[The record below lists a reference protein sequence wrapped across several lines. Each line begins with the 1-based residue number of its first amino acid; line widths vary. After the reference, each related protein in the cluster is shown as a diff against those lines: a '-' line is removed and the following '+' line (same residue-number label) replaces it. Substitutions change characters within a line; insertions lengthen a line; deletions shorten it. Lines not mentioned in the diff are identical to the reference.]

1 MNNATRTGLIIS
13 VMLMSPSIGAVEIDA
28 YDQAISDYNAEG
40 EEQYQSWILNVEEA
54 EKNNQPQ
61 DTIPIPDGPYLG
73 QKPPGSAPEPF
84 APGIV
89 TTTGWEYG
97 AVFAPDMKEFYFLRN
112 NAETDKHEL
121 VVFQNKNNH
130 WQQTGVSPR
139 QGQPII
145 APDGKTMHLGRRY
158 KERTEAGWSDRKS
171 LGAPFEDI
179 LIMRLSAS
187 SKGTYFFD
195 QVVEDGEG
203 GYKSEPIQSSQLVD
217 GKYNDPKP
225 LGKEINSGEQN
236 SHPFIAPDESYII
249 WDSQRDEGFGDSDIY
264 ISFKRQDGSWGKA
277 INMGDKINTDAWE
290 AAASVTP
297 DGKYLFFNRN
307 MGSGEYE
314 NVDIF
319 WVDAQIIE
327 SLRPD

>member
-1 MNNATRTGLIIS
+1 MRMVGSLFIS
-13 VMLMSPSIGAVEIDA
+13 NKEEVVKSILPTTLLLLSVLMMSSVS
-28 YDQAISDYNAEG
+28 QA
-40 EEQYQSWILNVEEA
+40 
-54 EKNNQPQ
+54 Q
-61 DTIPIPDGPYLG
+61 DIIPIPDGPYLG
-73 QKPPGSAPEPF
+73 QTPPGSAPEPF

-97 AVFAPDMKEFYFLRN
+97 AVFTPDMKEFYFLRN

-121 VVFQNKNNH
+121 VVFQNKNNQWH
-130 WQQTGVSPR
+130 QAGVSPR

-179 LIMRLSAS
+179 FIMRLSAS

-195 QVVEDGEG
+195 EVVEDGEG
-203 GYKSEPIQSSQLVD
+203 GYDDAPIQSSQLVD
-217 GKYNDPKP
+217 GKYDDPKP
-225 LGKEINSGEQN
+225 LSKEINSGKQN
-236 SHPFIAPDESYII
+236 SHPFIAPDESYLI
-249 WDSQRDEGFGDSDIY
+249 WDSQRDEGYGDADIY
-264 ISFKRQDGSWGKA
+264 ISFKSQDGSWGKA
-277 INMGDKINTDAWE
+277 INMGDKINTDAWD

-307 MGSGEYE
+307 VGSDEYD

-327 SLRPD
+327 DLRPKK

>member
-1 MNNATRTGLIIS
+1 MVGSLFIS
-13 VMLMSPSIGAVEIDA
+13 NKEEVMKSILPSTLLLLSVLMMSSVSQAQDA
-28 YDQAISDYNAEG
+28 I
-40 EEQYQSWILNVEEA
+40 
-54 EKNNQPQ
+54 
-61 DTIPIPDGPYLG
+61 TIPDGPYLG
-73 QKPPGSAPEPF
+73 QKPPGSEPEPF

-97 AVFAPDMKEFYFLRN
+97 AVFTPDMKEFYFLKN

-121 VVFQNKNNH
+121 IVFQNKNNQWH
-130 WQQTGVSPR
+130 QTGVSPR

-158 KERTEAGWSDRKS
+158 KDRTEAGWSDRKS

-195 QVVEDGEG
+195 EIIDDGND
-203 GYKSEPIQSSQLVD
+203 GYESGPIQSSRLVG
-217 GKYNDPKP
+217 GKYDDPKP
-225 LGKEINSGEQN
+225 LSKEINSGKQN

-249 WDSQRDEGFGDSDIY
+249 WDSERDEGFGDADIY
-264 ISFKRQDGSWGKA
+264 ISFKSQDGSWGKA
-277 INMGDKINTDAWE
+277 INMGDKINTDAWD

-307 MGSGEYE
+307 VGSDEYD

-319 WVDAQIIE
+319 WVDAQIIQD
-327 SLRPD
+327 LRPKK

>member
-1 MNNATRTGLIIS
+1 MKSILPPTLLLLS
-13 VMLMSPSIGAVEIDA
+13 VLVMSSVSQAQDA
-28 YDQAISDYNAEG
+28 
-40 EEQYQSWILNVEEA
+40 
-54 EKNNQPQ
+54 
-61 DTIPIPDGPYLG
+61 IPIPDGPYLG
-73 QKPPGSAPEPF
+73 QKPPGSIPEPF

-97 AVFAPDMKEFYFLRN
+97 AVFTPDMKEFYFLRN
-112 NAETDKHEL
+112 NAETDQHEL
-121 VVFQNKNNH
+121 VVFQNENSQ

-158 KERTEAGWSDRKS
+158 KERTDAGWSDRKN

-179 LIMRLSAS
+179 FIMRLSAS
-187 SKGTYFFD
+187 SNGTYYFD
-195 QVVEDGEG
+195 QIVEDGEG
-203 GYKSEPIQSSQLVD
+203 GYDSAPIQSSQFVD
-217 GKYNDPKP
+217 GKYDDPKP
-225 LGKEINSGEQN
+225 LGKEINSGKQN

-249 WDSQRDEGFGDSDIY
+249 WDSQRDQGFGDADIY
-264 ISFKRQDGSWGKA
+264 ISFKSEDGSWGEA
-277 INMGDKINTDAWE
+277 INMGDNINTDAWE

-327 SLRPD
+327 SLRPN